1 VTDPETLGAMI
12 ARARE
17 ASGLSLRALGE
28 AIGGLS
34 PQFMHDVENNRRR
47 IAPEHWVALCKVLP
61 SLDLMAMAEASL
73 ASGPVEI
80 DARTLT
86 ADQRR
91 VLASALV
98 KAAKEAQTQAGKKGG
113 RK

>member
-1 VTDPETLGAMI
+1 MI

-17 ASGLSLRALGE
+17 ASGMSLRALGK
-28 AIGGLS
+28 ALGGLS
-34 PQFMHDVENNRRR
+34 PQFMWDVEGNRRKLAVDR
-47 IAPEHWVALCKVLP
+47 WVILCEVFP
-61 SLDLMAMAEASL
+61 SLTLQAVAEASI
-73 ASGPVEI
+73 AAGPVEI

-86 ADQRR
+86 ADQRK

-113 RK
+113 KK